1 MPSGIKVGCGEFA
14 MTPSGEVV
22 SVDDSPREGK
32 REAKSEPITIS
43 KIENSGDGRRISI
56 GTPRLSSDV
65 VKRGE

>member
-1 MPSGIKVGCGEFA
+1 
-14 MTPSGEVV
+14 MTPSGEIV